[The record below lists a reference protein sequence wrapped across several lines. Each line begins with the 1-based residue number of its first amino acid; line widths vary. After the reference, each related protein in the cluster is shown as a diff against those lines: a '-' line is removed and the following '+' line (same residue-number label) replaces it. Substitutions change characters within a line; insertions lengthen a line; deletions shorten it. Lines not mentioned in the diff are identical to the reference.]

1 MAITGIG
8 YGRTLMYEIQKRVSE
23 GTLQSASDVAS
34 RFAESLE
41 ESAEENDKALAPV
54 TRGVRLNRRIEGKD
68 KVPYGEMAE
77 DGVIEYNGVVFV
89 CDYDHNRLTLGDTSN
104 EKDCINIPL
113 SGGGSLLVNRNNI
126 DSLSKA
132 IGMFSPEDVNR
143 ILRALAKDKKIRE
156 MEKELDD
163 MENGDNV
170 DSNEETSETPDADK
184 AAETDP
190 AGTAGEPEK
199 EDLSLM
205 EQICEKMQEIYDKL
219 QNGDTETKFMIGN
232 QEFSISSKGEAL
244 SGKTSI
250 LHANAERMNI
260 LEALGADVVSLG
272 NEHAAGYGQDALK
285 ENMELLK
292 NAGMAYV
299 GAGTDAA
306 DAAQPVY
313 LIINGIKIGFTSAS
327 GMEDSY
333 DMAAGDGKAGI
344 LEYTEAEQYTKVI
357 QEAATKCDY
366 LIVGV
371 NADDLVE
378 SYKNKR
384 PIVPLEERAEIVR
397 AIRYVDEVIVTTTLD
412 KKQVWEKVHFN
423 EIYIGDD
430 WKGNARWEKTGKEME
445 ELGAKLVFLPYT
457 KDTSSTMLREKLKEF

>member
-170 DSNEETSETPDADK
+170 DK

-205 EQICEKMQEIYDKL
+205 EQIREKMQEIYDKL

-232 QEFSISSKGEAL
+232 QEFSIKEWDSFLEKFDSVQDAIREAL
-244 SGKTSI
+244 EEKIEKQT
-250 LHANAERMNI
+250 E
-260 LEALGADVVSLG
+260 
-272 NEHAAGYGQDALK
+272 EHF
-285 ENMELLK
+285 EE
-292 NAGMAYV
+292 
-299 GAGTDAA
+299 
-306 DAAQPVY
+306 
-313 LIINGIKIGFTSAS
+313 
-327 GMEDSY
+327 ED
-333 DMAAGDGKAGI
+333 
-344 LEYTEAEQYTKVI
+344 
-357 QEAATKCDY
+357 
-366 LIVGV
+366 
-371 NADDLVE
+371 
-378 SYKNKR
+378 
-384 PIVPLEERAEIVR
+384 LEETV
-397 AIRYVDEVIVTTTLD
+397 D
-412 KKQVWEKVHFN
+412 KKPDVNPDFSD
-423 EIYIGDD
+423 IP
-430 WKGNARWEKTGKEME
+430 E
-445 ELGAKLVFLPYT
+445 ETFRILF
-457 KDTSSTMLREKLKEF
+457 

>member
-1 MAITGIG
+1 MDKSYGWLLQEKATIFFMAVIAAEREINMAITGIG

-41 ESAEENDKALAPV
+41 ESAEENDKVLAPV

-113 SGGGSLLVNRNNI
+113 SGGGSLLVNRTNI
-126 DSLSKA
+126 NALSKA

-143 ILRALAKDKKIRE
+143 ILRALAQDKKIRE

-199 EDLSLM
+199 EDLSPR
-205 EQICEKMQEIYDKL
+205 E
-219 QNGDTETKFMIGN
+219 
-232 QEFSISSKGEAL
+232 
-244 SGKTSI
+244 
-250 LHANAERMNI
+250 
-260 LEALGADVVSLG
+260 
-272 NEHAAGYGQDALK
+272 
-285 ENMELLK
+285 
-292 NAGMAYV
+292 NAGDLRQASERRYRDEIHDRQSGIQHQRMGQFSGEV
-299 GAGTDAA
+299 RQRTGCNPGGTGRENRKTDGRTFRRGR
-306 DAAQPVY
+306 
-313 LIINGIKIGFTSAS
+313 LR
-327 GMEDSY
+327 
-333 DMAAGDGKAGI
+333 GD
-344 LEYTEAEQYTKVI
+344 
-357 QEAATKCDY
+357 C
-366 LIVGV
+366 
-371 NADDLVE
+371 
-378 SYKNKR
+378 R
-384 PIVPLEERAEIVR
+384 
-397 AIRYVDEVIVTTTLD
+397 
-412 KKQVWEKVHFN
+412 
-423 EIYIGDD
+423 
-430 WKGNARWEKTGKEME
+430 
-445 ELGAKLVFLPYT
+445 
-457 KDTSSTMLREKLKEF
+457 

>member
-126 DSLSKA
+126 DALSKA

-143 ILRALAKDKKIRE
+143 ILRALAQDKKIQE
-156 MEKELDD
+156 MKKELDD

-170 DSNEETSETPDADK
+170 DSNEETSGTPDADK

-205 EQICEKMQEIYDKL
+205 EQIREKMQEIYDKL
-219 QNGDTETKFMIGN
+219 QNGDTETKFRIGN
-232 QEFSISSKGEAL
+232 QEFSIKEWDSFLEKFDNVQDAIREAL
-244 SGKTSI
+244 EEKIEKQT
-250 LHANAERMNI
+250 E
-260 LEALGADVVSLG
+260 
-272 NEHAAGYGQDALK
+272 EHF
-285 ENMELLK
+285 EE
-292 NAGMAYV
+292 
-299 GAGTDAA
+299 
-306 DAAQPVY
+306 
-313 LIINGIKIGFTSAS
+313 
-327 GMEDSY
+327 ED
-333 DMAAGDGKAGI
+333 
-344 LEYTEAEQYTKVI
+344 
-357 QEAATKCDY
+357 
-366 LIVGV
+366 
-371 NADDLVE
+371 
-378 SYKNKR
+378 
-384 PIVPLEERAEIVR
+384 LEETA
-397 AIRYVDEVIVTTTLD
+397 D
-412 KKQVWEKVHFN
+412 KKPDVNPDFSD
-423 EIYIGDD
+423 IP
-430 WKGNARWEKTGKEME
+430 E
-445 ELGAKLVFLPYT
+445 ETFRKLF
-457 KDTSSTMLREKLKEF
+457 

>member
-41 ESAEENDKALAPV
+41 ESAEENDKVLAPV

-126 DSLSKA
+126 DALSKA

-143 ILRALAKDKKIRE
+143 ILRALAQDKKIRE

-170 DSNEETSETPDADK
+170 DSNEETSETTDADK
-184 AAETDP
+184 VAGKDLS
-190 AGTAGEPEK
+190 GTAGESEK
-199 EDLSLM
+199 EDLSLR
-205 EQICEKMQEIYDKL
+205 EQIREKMQEIYDKL

-232 QEFSISSKGEAL
+232 QEFSIKEWDSFLEKFDSVQDAIREAL
-244 SGKTSI
+244 EEKIEKQT
-250 LHANAERMNI
+250 E
-260 LEALGADVVSLG
+260 
-272 NEHAAGYGQDALK
+272 EHF
-285 ENMELLK
+285 EE
-292 NAGMAYV
+292 
-299 GAGTDAA
+299 
-306 DAAQPVY
+306 
-313 LIINGIKIGFTSAS
+313 
-327 GMEDSY
+327 ED
-333 DMAAGDGKAGI
+333 
-344 LEYTEAEQYTKVI
+344 
-357 QEAATKCDY
+357 
-366 LIVGV
+366 
-371 NADDLVE
+371 
-378 SYKNKR
+378 
-384 PIVPLEERAEIVR
+384 LEETA
-397 AIRYVDEVIVTTTLD
+397 D
-412 KKQVWEKVHFN
+412 KKPDVNQDFSDIPE
-423 EIYIGDD
+423 EIF
-430 WKGNARWEKTGKEME
+430 R
-445 ELGAKLVFLPYT
+445 KLF
-457 KDTSSTMLREKLKEF
+457 

>member
-1 MAITGIG
+1 MDGEKATDGGLERGSHPFFAAVIAAEREINMAITGIG

-77 DGVIEYNGVVFV
+77 NGVIEYEGVVFV

-104 EKDCINIPL
+104 EKNCINIPL

-126 DSLSKA
+126 DALSKA

-143 ILRALAKDKKIRE
+143 ILRALAQDKKIRE

-184 AAETDP
+184 AAETDL

-205 EQICEKMQEIYDKL
+205 EQIREKMQEIYDKL
-219 QNGDTETKFMIGN
+219 QNGDTETKFRIGN
-232 QEFSISSKGEAL
+232 QEFSIKEWDSFLEKFDSVQDAIREAL
-244 SGKTSI
+244 EEKIEKQT
-250 LHANAERMNI
+250 E
-260 LEALGADVVSLG
+260 
-272 NEHAAGYGQDALK
+272 EHF
-285 ENMELLK
+285 EE
-292 NAGMAYV
+292 
-299 GAGTDAA
+299 
-306 DAAQPVY
+306 
-313 LIINGIKIGFTSAS
+313 
-327 GMEDSY
+327 ED
-333 DMAAGDGKAGI
+333 
-344 LEYTEAEQYTKVI
+344 
-357 QEAATKCDY
+357 
-366 LIVGV
+366 
-371 NADDLVE
+371 
-378 SYKNKR
+378 
-384 PIVPLEERAEIVR
+384 LEETA
-397 AIRYVDEVIVTTTLD
+397 D
-412 KKQVWEKVHFN
+412 KKPDVNQDFFD
-423 EIYIGDD
+423 IP
-430 WKGNARWEKTGKEME
+430 E
-445 ELGAKLVFLPYT
+445 ETFRKLF
-457 KDTSSTMLREKLKEF
+457 